1 MASERE
7 IQFLIVAGEASGDL
21 HGGDLVEKLKQCF
34 PNSRFA
40 GVGGRKMRHQG
51 VRTLF
56 DIERMGAVGIIEIV
70 AELPH
75 YIKVYRSLIKEIRSG
90 KYQAVIL
97 IDYPTLNQRLARH
110 ARKAGCSVFYFISP
124 QVWAWRKGRI
134 QDIRRTVSRM
144 FVILPFE
151 EKMYN
156 LEGVDAEFLGHPFAD
171 QVRPSMQK
179 GEALQRFG
187 LEPGI
192 PTVGLVPGSR
202 MNEIRALLE
211 VMLEAAGE
219 INKALPQCQFVLPV
233 AETIDPE
240 HLRNRLGSNPLGVR
254 LVEGQSYDV
263 MNCCD
268 FLIIA
273 SGSATLEAGILG
285 CPMVII
291 YKLNPITYWLA
302 TKLVEIKMYGLVN
315 IVAGEAVV
323 PELIQSD
330 VTADNIVKQALAVL
344 QDRARQQAVRD
355 RLLKIRDS
363 LGEPGVIRRV
373 AESIA
378 AYLNARL
385 DREKISI

>member
-75 YIKVYRSLIKEIRSG
+75 YIKVYRSLIREIRSG

-97 IDYPTLNQRLARH
+97 IDYPTLNLRLARH

-151 EKMYN
+151 EKMYH

-171 QVRPSMQK
+171 QVRPSMEK
-179 GEALQRFG
+179 EEALQRFG

-202 MNEIRALLE
+202 MNEIRSLLG
-211 VMLEAAGE
+211 VMLEAAAE
-219 INKALPQCQFVLPV
+219 INKALPQCQFILPV

-240 HLRNRLGSNPLGVR
+240 YLRNRLGSNPLGVR
-254 LVEGQSYDV
+254 LVEGQSYDA

-285 CPMVII
+285 CPMVIV

-302 TKLVEIKMYGLVN
+302 RKLVEIKMYGLVN